1 MTILGIANRT
11 ENWKTAL
18 CFSPMFRDRGLRRK
32 LVRRLGEPCET
43 EPSEVHLELFWK
55 GMRDHLHQERRA
67 KRDSLLNEENIIDL
81 AERYER
87 LFPGLRDKVEAFG
100 HFSNLKDS
108 NYVVSTW
115 EERRRLANNLFNTEI
130 DIVLSTPTRLYIGEA
145 KDESGLRGEGDMVLV
160 HQLVRQYVTATI
172 LIDRLVSRGQAAP
185 VKVVPFLVRNETTG
199 REQAQVDFMVEQ
211 CWIEQG
217 NALTWNDINEISR
230 DS

>member
-1 MTILGIANRT
+1 MTILGIANRA

-18 CFSPMFRDRGLRRK
+18 CFSPMFGDGRLRLK
-32 LVRRLGEPCET
+32 LVRRLREPGGT
-43 EPSEVHLELFWK
+43 EPSQVHLELFWR
-55 GMRDHLHQERRA
+55 GMRDHLRQDRRR
-67 KRDSLLNEENIIDL
+67 KRDRLLNEENINDL
-81 AERYER
+81 AERYEH

-115 EERRRLANNLFNTEI
+115 EERRKLANNLFNTEI

-145 KDESGLRGEGDMVLV
+145 KDESDLRGEGDMVLV

-172 LIDRLVSRGQAAP
+172 LIDRLVSRGQASP

-211 CWIEQG
+211 RWIERE
-217 NALTWNDINEISR
+217 NALTWNDINETS
-230 DS
+230 